1 MSWNG
6 KKLVL
11 GTALW
16 GWGTDKVA
24 AFDLLDAY
32 VSAGGRAVD
41 AASNYPING
50 VAEDCGKA
58 MRWLAEWCQQNPE
71 TTLSVLVKIGS
82 LNNSGK
88 PDFDLTPAT
97 IYRHESRLR
106 DLFGDNLSAI
116 AVHWDDR
123 TMAEVGAIAET
134 VGALADI
141 KSRGLN
147 IGLSG
152 VKSPEAYLAVA
163 PNLSSEW
170 LIQVKENPLTCS
182 ARLAYRKSFPCAKYF
197 AYGIN
202 MGGVKNLED
211 EESASVTLRGIS
223 VPGELLDRISNY
235 IVQHKD
241 TAPVLS
247 SIVEFSLAL
256 AASNPHLHGLIIGPR
271 NLSQLEH
278 TFQLCER
285 AGPNS
290 SLYEQ
295 LCEGL
300 QLYRS

>member
-16 GWGTDKVA
+16 GWGVDKVA

-32 VSAGGRAVD
+32 ASAGGRTVD
-41 AASNYPING
+41 TASNYPING

-58 MRWLAEWCQQNPE
+58 MEWLAEWCQQNPE

-141 KSRGLN
+141 KSRGLD

-152 VKSPEAYLAVA
+152 VKSPEAYLAAA

-202 MGGVKNLED
+202 MGGVKHLD
-211 EESASVTLRGIS
+211 DKAAASVTLRGIS
-223 VPGELLDRISNY
+223 VPEELVERISNY
-235 IVQHKD
+235 IAQDRGIKPRL
-241 TAPVLS
+241 A

-256 AASNPHLHGLIIGPR
+256 AVFNPNLHGLVIGPR
-271 NLSQLEH
+271 NLTQLSH
-278 TFQLCER
+278 TIQFCQKI
-285 AGPNS
+285 GGNS
-290 SLYEQ
+290 HLYSKICGALKLYEK
-295 LCEGL
+295 
-300 QLYRS
+300 